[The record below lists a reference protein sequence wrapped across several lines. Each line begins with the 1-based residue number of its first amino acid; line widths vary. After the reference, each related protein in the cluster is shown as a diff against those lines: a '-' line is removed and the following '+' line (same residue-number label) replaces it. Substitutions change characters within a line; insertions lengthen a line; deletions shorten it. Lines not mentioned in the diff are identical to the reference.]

1 MRQGAAP
8 SGLLVLEDG
17 TVFEGEAVSAG
28 TRFGEVVFN
37 TSMTGYQEVL
47 TDPSYRGQIVVM
59 TQPHIGNYGTS
70 QDVAESARPWV
81 EGFIARQFTARPSS
95 HGSGEGLVQYLRREA
110 VPALHGIDTRALV
123 RRLRERGAL
132 RGVVTSERS
141 DAAAL
146 TAELADFPLMAGRA
160 LVDEVTTAAAYE
172 VPAGGDWDGDSSGA
186 AGPAGGGP
194 GGDDAAGPDAAASAG
209 RRCHLAVY
217 DFGVKSNILRSLAR
231 RGARLSV
238 LPARTPAG
246 DCLAL
251 GVDGVVLSNG
261 PGDPEP
267 LAGIVETV
275 RELLA
280 SGTPLLGICLG
291 HQLLGLALGGETF
304 KLKFGHHGGNQP
316 VREVATGKV
325 AITSQNHGFAVRPES
340 LPPSCAVTQLN
351 LNDGTVEGF
360 DVAGRPVFSVQYH
373 PEAAPGP
380 HDSVGLFD
388 RFLRTVA
395 ARTSDGT
402 VRAHLEAAA
411 APPAPGA

>member
-1 MRQGAAP
+1 MKSSATLSP
-8 SGLLVLEDG
+8 GLLALEDG
-17 TVFEGEAVSAG
+17 SVFEGESVSPG

-59 TQPHIGNYGTS
+59 TQPHIGNYGTRGE
-70 QDVAESARPWV
+70 VAESRQLWV
-81 EGFIARQFTARPSS
+81 EGFIARQFTLRPSG
-95 HGSGEGLVQYLRREA
+95 HEGDESVVHYLRRAA
-110 VPALHGIDTRALV
+110 VPALQGIDTRALV
-123 RRLRERGAL
+123 RRLRERGAM
-132 RGVVTSERS
+132 RGVVTAERS

-146 TAELADFPLMAGRA
+146 VAELQDFPAMTGRA
-160 LVDEVTTAAAYE
+160 LVDEVTVAEPYAIPAAPAAAGG
-172 VPAGGDWDGDSSGA
+172 PLAAAAAGADGA
-186 AGPAGGGP
+186 AG
-194 GGDDAAGPDAAASAG
+194 
-209 RRCHLAVY
+209 CHLAVY
-217 DFGVKSNILRSLAR
+217 DYGVKTNILRSLAS
-231 RGARLSV
+231 RGARLTV
-238 LPARTPAG
+238 LPARTPAR

-267 LAGIVETV
+267 LTEIVEAV

-280 SGTPLLGICLG
+280 AEVPLFGICLG
-291 HQLLGLALGGETF
+291 HQLLGLALGGSTF

-340 LPPSCAVTQLN
+340 LPSSCTVTQVN

-360 DVAGRPVFSVQYH
+360 ALAGRPVYSVQYH

-380 HDSVGLFD
+380 HDSAGLFD
-388 RFLRTVA
+388 LFLRA
-395 ARTSDGT
+395 AS
-402 VRAHLEAAA
+402 HQ
-411 APPAPGA
+411 